1 MLSFPEEGGERDVE
15 KPIEESQSSIPEA
28 QPGELLMQ
36 IQYKNQ
42 TIFTRRASTTVL
54 LFQVLSSVEAGREA
68 HMDISVLQ
76 LRVFQE

>member
-15 KPIEESQSSIPEA
+15 KPIEESQSSIPEP

-42 TIFTRRASTTVL
+42 TIFTSIGPTTVL
-54 LFQVLSSVEAGREA
+54 LLQVLSSVEAGQEA

-76 LRVFQE
+76 LRVFQV